1 MSTNPR
7 RAIPSVT
14 ELLSLPE
21 AENWLTRVPRAVL
34 VDAIRAELESYRM
47 SLSNGSS
54 AETGPSLL
62 QMVAGID
69 QRVERLSRAPL
80 PEVINGTGILLHT
93 GLGRAPMAEKAVA
106 AMAEAARNYTP
117 LEIDLE
123 TGQRGSRTAAVQAL
137 LCKLTGAEAACV
149 VNNNAAALVLT
160 LAAIAQN
167 RDVIVSRGE
176 LIEIGGGFRLP
187 EIMQISGAKLVEV
200 GTTNRTHLED
210 FCKAVNHDTGALLKV
225 HPSNYDVAGFV
236 ESVATRHLV
245 EIAKQEST
253 QRGDPLPVIYD
264 IGSGALEDL
273 TPHGIGAEPSARAAI
288 EDGADLVLF
297 SGDKLLGGP
306 QAGIIVGRQLW
317 IERLANYPLMRA
329 LRVDKLTLAGL
340 EATLRL
346 HLEQELA
353 WREVPVFAMAKTP
366 LTELTRRAEEV
377 VCALNGNRDVH
388 LAEVVAS
395 DAYLGGGSLPHKH
408 LESMAVQLHLNEI
421 SEQELASRLR
431 RGHPPVMSRLHQGNV
446 LVDMRSVFPRQ
457 DETLIQ
463 AIVNAIRIA

>member
-47 SLSNGSS
+47 TLSNGSS

-69 QRVERLSRAPL
+69 QRVEQLSKAPL

-93 GLGRAPMAEKAVA
+93 GLGRAPMAEKAVT
-106 AMAEAARNYTP
+106 AMAEAARNYAP

-160 LAAIAQN
+160 LAAVAQN

-187 EIMQISGAKLVEV
+187 EIMETSGAKLVEV

-210 FCKAVNHDTGALLKV
+210 FCKAVKHDTGALLKV

-236 ESVATRHLV
+236 ESVATRQLA

-353 WREVPVFAMAKTP
+353 WQEVPVFAMAKTP

-408 LESMAVQLHLNEI
+408 LESIAVGLHLNEI

-431 RGHPPVMSRLHQGNV
+431 RGHPPVVPRLHQGNV
-446 LVDMRSVFPRQ
+446 LIDMRSVFPRQ

>member
-1 MSTNPR
+1 MSTNPH

-34 VDAIRAELESYRM
+34 VDAIRAELESYRTG
-47 SLSNGSS
+47 LSSGSS
-54 AETGPSLL
+54 SETRPSL
-62 QMVAGID
+62 AEIATGID
-69 QRVERLSRAPL
+69 QRVERFSRSPL

-106 AMAEAARNYTP
+106 AMAEAARNYAP
-117 LEIDLE
+117 LEINLE
-123 TGQRGSRTAAVQAL
+123 TGQRGSRTSSVQTL

-160 LAAIAQN
+160 LAAVAQN

-187 EIMQISGAKLVEV
+187 EIMQTSGARLVEV
-200 GTTNRTHLED
+200 GTTNRTHVED
-210 FCKAVNHDTGALLKV
+210 FRRAVNHDTGALLKV

-236 ESVATRHLV
+236 ESVATGHLV
-245 EIAKQEST
+245 EIAKQAST
-253 QRGDPLPVIYD
+253 QRADPLPVIYD

-273 TPHGIGAEPSARAAI
+273 APHGIGAEPSARAAI

-346 HLEQELA
+346 HLEEELA
-353 WREVPVFAMAKTP
+353 WKEVPVFALAKTP
-366 LTELTRRAEEV
+366 LAELTSRAEEV
-377 VCALNGNRDVH
+377 VGALNGSLAH
-388 LAEVVAS
+388 SLAEVAVS

-408 LESMAVQLHLNEI
+408 LKSVAVRLHPDEI
-421 SEQELASRLR
+421 SEQEFASRLR
-431 RGHPPVMSRLHQGNV
+431 SGNPPIVPRLHQGNV
-446 LVDMRSVFPRQ
+446 LIDMRSVFPRQ
-457 DETLIQ
+457 DKTLIQ
-463 AIVNAIRIA
+463 AIVNAIQIA

>member
-1 MSTNPR
+1 MSTNPH

-34 VDAIRAELESYRM
+34 VDAIRAELESYRTG
-47 SLSNGSS
+47 LSSGSS
-54 AETGPSLL
+54 ADTRPSL
-62 QMVAGID
+62 AEIATGID
-69 QRVERLSRAPL
+69 QRVDRFSRSPL

-106 AMAEAARNYTP
+106 AMAEAARNYAP
-117 LEIDLE
+117 LEINLE
-123 TGQRGSRTAAVQAL
+123 TGQRGSRTSSVQTL
-137 LCKLTGAEAACV
+137 LCKLTGAESACV

-160 LAAIAQN
+160 LAAVAQN

-187 EIMQISGAKLVEV
+187 EIMQTSGARLVEV
-200 GTTNRTHLED
+200 GTTNRTHVED
-210 FCKAVNHDTGALLKV
+210 FRRAVNHNTGALLKV

-236 ESVATRHLV
+236 ESVATGHLV

-253 QRGDPLPVIYD
+253 QRADPLPVIYD

-273 TPHGIGAEPSARAAI
+273 APHGIGAEPSARAAI

-306 QAGIIVGRQLW
+306 QAGIILGRQLW

-340 EATLRL
+340 EAPLRL
-346 HLEQELA
+346 HLEEDLA
-353 WREVPVFAMAKTP
+353 WKEVPVFALAKTP
-366 LTELTRRAEEV
+366 LSELTSRAEEV
-377 VCALNGNRDVH
+377 VGALNGSLAH
-388 LAEVVAS
+388 SLAEVAGS

-408 LESMAVQLHLNEI
+408 LKSVAVRLHPDKI
-421 SEQELASRLR
+421 SEQEFASRLR
-431 RGHPPVMSRLHQGNV
+431 SGNPPIVPRLHQGNV
-446 LVDMRSVFPRQ
+446 LIDMRSVFPRQ
-457 DETLIQ
+457 DKTLIQ
-463 AIVNAIRIA
+463 AIVNAIQIA